1 MANTGTGRL
10 YVVATPIGNLGDL
23 SPRAREILGA
33 CTLVAA
39 EDTRHTGTLLRH
51 FSIATALI
59 SMHEHNE
66 QDRAQELVE
75 RMRAGATV
83 ALVSDAGTPAISDPG
98 YTLVCAAVAAGI
110 EVIAVPGACAAIA
123 ALSVAA
129 LPTAKFCFEGFLPA
143 RTAARRTRLLELA
156 HEERTLVIYESPHR
170 IGEALEDCAEIFG
183 PARECVIA
191 RELTKL
197 HETLYRGT
205 LAELSVRARQEPDFT
220 RGEIVLLIAGES
232 PTVDEDTGAE
242 LDRVLRVLLEQLPLK
257 QAAGLAARL
266 TGARDNEAY
275 KRALQLKGAPPSQ

>member
-1 MANTGTGRL
+1 MVNTDIGRL

-23 SPRAREILGA
+23 SPRAREILEA

-51 FSIATALI
+51 FSIATAMV

-66 QDRAQELVE
+66 SERTMELVE

-98 YTLVCAAVAAGI
+98 YALVCAAVVAGI

-129 LPTAKFCFEGFLPA
+129 LPTARFCFEGFLPA
-143 RTAARRTRLLELA
+143 RDGARRARLKELA
-156 HEERTLVIYESPHR
+156 HEERTLILYESPHR
-170 IGEALEDCAEIFG
+170 IVGALEACADIFG
-183 PARECVIA
+183 AERGCVIA

-197 HETLYRGT
+197 HETIYRGT
-205 LAELSVRARQEPDFT
+205 LAQLIARARQEPDFT
-220 RGEIVLLIAGES
+220 RGEIVLLVAGASPMIA
-232 PTVDEDTGAE
+232 DETGAD
-242 LDRVLRVLLEQLPLK
+242 LDRVLSVLLEQLPLK
-257 QAAGLAARL
+257 QAAGLAAKL

-275 KRALQLKGAPPSQ
+275 KRALKLKGAAPSQ